1 MEALFVTL
9 YPLVT
14 ILHILAYLPQIKAL
28 ASATADVTVIPAVT
42 WFIWL
47 GTNILSL
54 GYNFFHIQ
62 DTMLC
67 LTTGLSTVL
76 MCTVLGLILY
86 HRRRQLLALQTATPA
101 V

>member
-1 MEALFVTL
+1 MEALFVSL

-14 ILHILAYLPQIKAL
+14 ILHILAYFPQIKAL
-28 ASATADVTVIPAVT
+28 SSSNADVTVIPAVT

-62 DTMLC
+62 DRMLC
-67 LTTGLSTVL
+67 LTTGLSTIL

-86 HRRRQLLALQTATPA
+86 HRRRQILALQAAAP
-101 V
+101 VL